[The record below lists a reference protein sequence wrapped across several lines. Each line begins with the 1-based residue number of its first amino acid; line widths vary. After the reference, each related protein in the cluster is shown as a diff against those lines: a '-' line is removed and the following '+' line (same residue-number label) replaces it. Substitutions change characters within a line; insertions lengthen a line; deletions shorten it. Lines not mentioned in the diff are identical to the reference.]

1 MISSVVKFMSQK
13 TDSQQIKLPEGK
25 MISLCQAVTAFA
37 VGKASDSFHYDLF
50 GEAETEEERAKIKNL
65 IQQLHS
71 AAYAGRIR
79 FRALRNGDS
88 PADGHKDIDPLYFS
102 ERRGLRWNC
111 DEIWVSGLSP
121 RRPTFESQGRFT
133 VDWRDVHLDR
143 EDFEA
148 LLRDMGVS
156 VVQSLDAVAPGKRK
170 TLTTGMPGRPTSK
183 HLVLEIA
190 RRRFDAGNLPS
201 NLAAFSRELADALR
215 NEEPQAAPM
224 KAKTVCNAV
233 REPWRAHQKLPKPA
247 GSS

>member
-1 MISSVVKFMSQK
+1 MTSSVDFAPKQL
-13 TDSQQIKLPEGK
+13 KLPDRRE
-25 MISLCQAVTAFA
+25 ITLCEAVT
-37 VGKASDSFHYDLF
+37 VVVCGKASDALQYMLH
-50 GEAETEEERAKIKNL
+50 EAGTTEEQNAKAKDLIER
-65 IQQLHS
+65 LHQ
-71 AAYAGRIR
+71 AAYAGRIK
-79 FRALRNGDS
+79 FRALKNGDNH
-88 PADGHKDIDPLYFS
+88 ADGHKDIDHLYFS
-102 ERRGLRWNC
+102 EERGFRWHL
-111 DEIWVSGLSP
+111 DEIWVRDLSP
-121 RRPTFESQGRFT
+121 RHPKFKSQPPFT
-133 VDWRDVHLDR
+133 LDWRDVHLDR

-148 LLRDMGVS
+148 LLRDMSIS

-224 KAKTVCNAV
+224 KAKTVCNAI

>member
-1 MISSVVKFMSQK
+1 MNSSVDFAPKQL
-13 TDSQQIKLPEGK
+13 KLPDRKE
-25 MISLCQAVTAFA
+25 ISLCEAVTAF
-37 VGKASDSFHYDLF
+37 VFGKANTLIQEMVD
-50 GEAETEEERAKIKNL
+50 GEATNEENSAKAKDLTER
-65 IQQLHS
+65 LHS
-71 AAYAGRIR
+71 AAYAGRIK
-79 FRALRNGDS
+79 FRGLKNGDN
-88 PADGHKDIDPLYFS
+88 PADGHRVIDPLYFS
-102 ERRGLRWNC
+102 EPRGLRWGS
-111 DEIWVSGLSP
+111 DEIWVRDLSP
-121 RRPTFESQGRFT
+121 RHPKFKSQPPFT
-133 VDWRDVHLDR
+133 LDWRDVHLDR

-148 LLRDMGVS
+148 LLQAMGVS

-201 NLAAFSRELADALR
+201 SLAAFSRELADALR

-224 KAKTVCNAV
+224 KAKTVCNAI

>member
-1 MISSVVKFMSQK
+1 MTSSVDFAPKQL
-13 TDSQQIKLPEGK
+13 KLPDRRE
-25 MISLCQAVTAFA
+25 ITLCEAVT
-37 VGKASDSFHYDLF
+37 VVVCGKASDALQYMLH
-50 GEAETEEERAKIKNL
+50 EAGTTEEQNAKAKDLIER
-65 IQQLHS
+65 LHQ
-71 AAYAGRIR
+71 AAYAGRIK
-79 FRALRNGDS
+79 FRALKNGDNH
-88 PADGHKDIDPLYFS
+88 ADGHKDIDHLYFS
-102 ERRGLRWNC
+102 EERGFRWEL
-111 DEIWVSGLSP
+111 DEIWVRDLSP
-121 RRPTFESQGRFT
+121 RHPKFKSQPPFT
-133 VDWRDVHLDR
+133 MDWRDVHLDR

-170 TLTTGMPGRPTSK
+170 TLTTGMPGRPTSR

-224 KAKTVCNAV
+224 KAKTVCNAI